1 MKITLIGAGN
11 LATNIGLALH
21 SAGHIIV
28 QVYSRQLA
36 NASCLSSRLGATAID
51 QLDKVNDL
59 ADIYIFSLKDSVL
72 QSAIEKVCKHNTN
85 KVFLHTAG
93 SMNMQLFEGYAT
105 CFGVLYPMQTFSKDR
120 PVDFKS
126 IPCFIEASDSKT
138 LECIQSLALS
148 VSEKVYM
155 LSSHDRK
162 YLHLSAVFAC
172 NFVNHCY
179 EIAAEI
185 LHQHDIPFE
194 VLQPLIDET
203 ARKIHM
209 LSPRDAQTGPAVRY
223 DKNVIEAQR
232 KLLADSPLWQEIYE
246 RMSASIHRTAIT
258 NKPNRYDKL

>member
-1 MKITLIGAGN
+1 M
-11 LATNIGLALH
+11 
-21 SAGHIIV
+21 
-28 QVYSRQLA
+28 
-36 NASCLSSRLGATAID
+36 GATAID

-105 CFGVLYPMQTFSKDR
+105 RFGVLYPMQTFSKNR

-126 IPCFIEASDSKT
+126 IPCFIEASNSKT
-138 LECIQSLALS
+138 LECIRSLALS
-148 VSEKVYM
+148 ISEKVYI

-179 EIAAEI
+179 EIAAGI

-209 LSPRDAQTGPAVRY
+209 LSPRDAQTGPAVR
-223 DKNVIEAQR
+223 
-232 KLLADSPLWQEIYE
+232 
-246 RMSASIHRTAIT
+246 
-258 NKPNRYDKL
+258 